1 MEHTNEYKEEND
13 VIARFLREWVHPHTD
28 GEDVESVTQTAIRVA
43 FSQWKRENEVM
54 NSATPEQLLKRIV
67 GMYGKFTRG
76 GWTSFRLGTS

>member
-1 MEHTNEYKEEND
+1 
-13 VIARFLREWVHPHTD
+13 
-28 GEDVESVTQTAIRVA
+28 
-43 FSQWKRENEVM
+43 M